1 MRSSCILS
9 GVPATRPVALAAR
22 FKGPR
27 KGLHKSLRA

>member
-9 GVPATRPVALAAR
+9 GVPATRPVALADQ